1 MGVAGSAGFASRAW
15 IARTDAGK
23 SLDSTTDTVVGSINL
38 PAGKYALFAK
48 TVFYPGAS
56 DLGVTCK
63 LSTGEEETLY
73 TKAAQS
79 AQVVLQDLLTLNAP
93 GTATFT
99 CSSGHLGSVE
109 KSKLTAISVSDF
121 G

>member
-1 MGVAGSAGFASRAW
+1 
-15 IARTDAGK
+15 
-23 SLDSTTDTVVGSINL
+23 LVGSINL

-63 LSTGEEETLY
+63 LSTGEAETLF
-73 TKAAQS
+73 TKAGQS
-79 AQVVLQDLLTLNAP
+79 VQVVLQDLLTLNSA

-99 CSSGHLGSVE
+99 CSSGTVGSVS